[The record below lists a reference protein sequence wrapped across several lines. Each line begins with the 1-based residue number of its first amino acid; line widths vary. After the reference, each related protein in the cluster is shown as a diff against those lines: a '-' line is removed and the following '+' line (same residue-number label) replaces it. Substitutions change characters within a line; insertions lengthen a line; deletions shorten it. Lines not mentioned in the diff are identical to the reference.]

1 MGVFSRSEVRRT
13 LIAAGVSD
21 ENIDKALNDLISLH
35 ISVVDPLKENN
46 DELKHETAKL
56 SEVQAELDKVKKD
69 LETANNT
76 IKTAE
81 KDNYKGKYESA
92 TQELEKLK
100 NDYAAKEISA
110 KRDSIIKQAAK
121 ERKYSDEAI
130 SILLDSKADYSAKI
144 ELDKDGNATNLDDI
158 FKTIAADKPMLTPKT
173 ETSTAKLANPP
184 ANTGGT
190 KPITKEE
197 IMAIKNTAERQQKIA
212 ENPELFGIAKD

>member
-1 MGVFSRSEVRRT
+1 VTDEYGGIQMSFKRSDLSALGIEPEKIQT
-13 LIAAGVSD
+13 LIDWHMETVKGLQA
-21 ENIDKALNDLISLH
+21 EIDKSKDNEDKL
-35 ISVVDPLKENN
+35 
-46 DELKHETAKL
+46 AK
-56 SEVQAELDKVKKD
+56 VTAELDKVKKD

-76 IKTAE
+76 IETAE
-81 KDNYKGKYESA
+81 KDDYKGKYESA

-130 SILLDSKADYSAKI
+130 SILLDSKADYAAKI

-158 FKTIAADKPMLTPKT
+158 FKTIASDKHMLTPKV

-190 KPITKEE
+190 KPITKAE